1 MFRIK
6 TSKETVTITKEQLL
20 QTLIQKVT
28 DVRKADHEVL
38 AKTIADYLEVNGSLK
53 NTSALQLLTMAFSAG
68 YYYRVFLQKNDVT
81 VEIPDASA
89 SSSEGSD

>member
-6 TSKETVTITKEQLL
+6 TSKETVSITKEQLL

-28 DVRKADHEVL
+28 DIRKTDHEVL
-38 AKTIADYLEVNGSLK
+38 AKTIADYLEVNGSMK
-53 NTSALQLLTMAFSAG
+53 TTNPLQLLTIAFSAG

-89 SSSEGSD
+89 SSIEGSD